1 MAVVEPPEGLGV
13 KALAVWTGINKDFSL
28 RYDELQVLEDCCREI
43 DLISRLEVELSTSD
57 LVVDGSQGQPV
68 SSPLV
73 TEIRQHRATLA
84 RLFAALKLPADAG
97 AAAQDAADRSSSA
110 RKAAQTRWGTG
121 GKKRGA

>member
-13 KALAVWTGINKDFSL
+13 KALAVWDGITTDFDL

-43 DLISRLEVELSTSD
+43 DLIGRLEKDLAVSD
-57 LVVDGSQGQPV
+57 LVVEGSQGQPV

-84 RLFAALKLPADAG
+84 RLFAALKLPVDAG
-97 AAAQDAADRSSSA
+97 MAKQEAEDRSSSA
-110 RKAAQTRWGTG
+110 RKAAQARWGTG
-121 GKKRGA
+121 GKRGA